1 MITYYQKRGT
11 GKSCTLVL
19 QSHAQQLPI
28 ATFSGEAARY
38 LQWLADEV
46 LHVQI
51 PKPFVASEAECKKA
65 GKYLVDEGQHVL
77 QKLLGGEIVAM
88 TITDEDRRAI

>member
-1 MITYYQKRGT
+1 MSR
-11 GKSCTLVL
+11 S
-19 QSHAQQLPI
+19 
-28 ATFSGEAARY
+28 
-38 LQWLADEV
+38 
-46 LHVQI
+46 

-88 TITDEDRRAI
+88 IITDEDRKAI